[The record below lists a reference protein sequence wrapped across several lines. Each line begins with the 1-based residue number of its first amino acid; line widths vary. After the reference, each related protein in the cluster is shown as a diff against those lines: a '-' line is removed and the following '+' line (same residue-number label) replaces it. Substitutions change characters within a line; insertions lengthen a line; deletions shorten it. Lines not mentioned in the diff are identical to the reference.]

1 MRDIYNY
8 LDAVKAL
15 ITYEDFSIFKKKL
28 IDLTLD
34 TVNFSFYEKTTAF
47 LRWLDTEPES
57 SQKRERGLALFE
69 ELRSFLTMRNLPE
82 SDCKQLI
89 SVHNLKKI
97 YRKSHFCLG
106 EISFNIDEG
115 MVVGLVGENG
125 NGKTTLLRL
134 LCRELLEDSGSID
147 YHFDQGDLYDLRS
160 KLIYIPQ
167 QHPTWHGTLLA
178 NLHFTA
184 SSYGV
189 VGREN
194 ELLVDLVIERMG
206 LWKYR
211 DFTWKRLSSG
221 YKTRFELARAM
232 LRKPKL
238 LLIDEPLAN
247 LDIIAQ
253 QVVLDDLREIAASPF
268 RPIGIVL
275 SSQQLYEVE
284 KSSNFVIFLKDGY
297 PQNLKDNSPVL
308 TENNLAKCIIEFE
321 TKLPYAEIKAL
332 LSNLQL
338 EELQINGGT
347 FVATFPASI
356 SQNDFL
362 KLILEKE
369 IDMLYFRNISQSTRR
384 YFLS

>member
-1 MRDIYNY
+1 MRDINFY

-15 ITYEDFSIFKKKL
+15 IAYEDFSIFKKKL
-28 IDLTLD
+28 IDITLD
-34 TVNFSFYEKTTAF
+34 TDNLLFYEKTTAF
-47 LRWLDTEPES
+47 LRWVDTNPEP

-69 ELRSFLTMRNLPE
+69 ELQLFLTSKAVS
-82 SDCKQLI
+82 SDCQPLI
-89 SVHNLKKI
+89 SVHNLKKT
-97 YRKSHFCLG
+97 YRKSHFSLG
-106 EISFNIDEG
+106 EISFEIEAG
-115 MVVGLVGENG
+115 MVIGLVGENG
-125 NGKTTLLRL
+125 NGKTTLLRM
-134 LCRELLEDSGSID
+134 LCGELLEDSGRID
-147 YHFDQGDLYDLRS
+147 YHFKHRDLYDLRS
-160 KLIYIPQ
+160 QLIYIPQ
-167 QHPTWHGTLLA
+167 QHPIWHGTLLT

-184 SSYGV
+184 ASYGIT
-189 VGREN
+189 GREN

-221 YKTRFELARAM
+221 YKMRFELARAM

-268 RPIGIVL
+268 RPIGVVL

-284 KSSNFVIFLKDGY
+284 KSSNFVIFLKEGY
-297 PQNLKDNSPVL
+297 PQNLENNVSLL
-308 TENNLAKCIIEFE
+308 TENHHTKCIFEFE
-321 TKLPYAEIKAL
+321 TKIPYSEIKEL
-332 LSNLQL
+332 LNSLQLENLQL
-338 EELQINGGT
+338 NGGT
-347 FVATFPASI
+347 FVATFPAQI

-369 IDMLYFRNISQSTRR
+369 VDLLYFRNISQSTRR